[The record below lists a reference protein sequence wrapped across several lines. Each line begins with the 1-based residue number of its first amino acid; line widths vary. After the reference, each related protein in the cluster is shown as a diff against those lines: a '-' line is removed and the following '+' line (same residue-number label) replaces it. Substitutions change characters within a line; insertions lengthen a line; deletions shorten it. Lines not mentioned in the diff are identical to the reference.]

1 MTILRPTVVAFAF
14 LFAAS
19 VFAAT
24 HANPVAGAA
33 ADAMPLGAGDQIE
46 VTVLRLPEMQ
56 ALAASLDDTGA
67 IDLPLV
73 GRIDAGGKTPEQVQ
87 GAITEALSFF
97 MREPS
102 VRLRVVATSSRPVS
116 VLGAVKQP
124 GVHQLKGDMR
134 LMEVLSL
141 AGGLR
146 EDAGYS
152 IKIARMLEQ
161 GELPLPNS
169 KIDDSGR
176 FSLAEIDLTSLIGNE
191 NPAHNILIRPQDVIT
206 APRARLV
213 YVIGDVNKSGGFV
226 LAERQSMSVLQ
237 ALALAEGLKG
247 TASPRKARIIRPID
261 GSSEKDEIAID
272 VKRILSGR
280 QEDMALYPEDVLFI
294 PNNTAK
300 SAGKVALSALMD
312 VGTGLIIFR

>member
-87 GAITEALSFF
+87 GAITEALSSF